1 MHFPQLFD
9 FNEIKLRSPEIKD
22 AQTLFNLIELN
33 RSRLEPA
40 FHWVHGL
47 SQFEDE
53 IKFIKR
59 AIAYRNIGHAYHYAL
74 WFKGTP
80 IGMVSLHSLDLN
92 SRELELGYWITQS
105 FEGMGIM
112 KKSLR
117 LLISDI
123 EKLGWVAVIRTHH
136 WNKRCQML
144 AFKLGYKQKHTN
156 QFLIYRNQV

>member
-1 MHFPQLFD
+1 
-9 FNEIKLRSPEIKD
+9 
-22 AQTLFNLIELN
+22 
-33 RSRLEPA
+33 LEPA

-47 SQFEDE
+47 SKFEDE
-53 IKFIKR
+53 LRFINR
-59 AIAYRNIGHAYHYAL
+59 ATAYRNTGHAYHYAL

-80 IGMVSLHSLDLN
+80 IGMISLHSLDLN

-117 LLISDI
+117 SLII
-123 EKLGWVAVIRTHH
+123 ELEALGWSPLIRTHH

-144 AFKLGYKQKHTN
+144 ALKLGYKQNHTD
-156 QFLIYRNQV
+156 QFLIYRNQG